1 MIQNSLYL
9 HIPFCK
15 QACHYCDFHF
25 STNLKTKEGV
35 LAQMH
40 LELESKAALSPWKST
55 TLKSVYFGGGTP
67 SILAS
72 SELKELLNAI
82 KSLFSYAHDME
93 VTLEANPDDI
103 TLDKLNSWHDLGIN
117 RLSVGIQSFHETE
130 LKACNRAHDSSMA
143 HSALEM
149 INASAFSNFSIDL
162 IYGMIG
168 SSITSW
174 KENLDLAYSYAPSH
188 ISCYILAVE
197 KRTVLDKQVRT
208 GEVVLPSDHIALQQF
223 ADLREWAKIHNYEHY
238 ELSNFSQPGRHSIH
252 NKHYWSYQPYLGI
265 GPGAHS
271 FNGEQRSWNVSN
283 NIRYAKGEAG
293 DHENL
298 SVQEKLNERLM
309 VRLHTSDGFIL
320 SRDLDPLGLNPDMTA
335 RFTYNIKNALEQG
348 KIIEIPGGFRI
359 SASDW
364 IVSDRII
371 SDLFI
376 ED

>member
-9 HIPFCK
+9 HVPFCK

-25 STNLKTKEGV
+25 STNLKTKESV

-40 LELESKAALSPWKST
+40 LELKNKALLGPWKYA

-67 SILAS
+67 SILAA
-72 SELKELLNAI
+72 SELEELLKAI
-82 KSLFSYAHDME
+82 KSLFSCAHNME

-103 TLDKLNSWHDLGIN
+103 TLDGLNSWYDLGIN
-117 RLSVGIQSFHETE
+117 RLSVGIQSFHENE
-130 LKACNRAHDSSMA
+130 LKACNRAHDSLMA

-149 INASAFSNFSIDL
+149 INTSEFSNFSIDL

-168 SSITSW
+168 SSVTSW
-174 KENLDLAYSYAPSH
+174 KENLDMAYSYAPSH

-197 KRTVLDKQVRT
+197 KRTVLEKQVKT
-208 GEVVLPSDHIALQQF
+208 GKVTLPSEQIALQQF
-223 ADLREWAKIHNYEHY
+223 ADLRDWAKKHNYEHY
-238 ELSNFSQPGRHSIH
+238 ELSNFSQPGRQSIH
-252 NKHYWSYQPYLGI
+252 NTHYWSYQPYLGI

-271 FNGEQRSWNVSN
+271 FDGEQRSWNVSN
-283 NIRYAKGEAG
+283 NIRYARGEAG
-293 DHENL
+293 DYENL
-298 SVQEKLNERLM
+298 SVREKLNERLM
-309 VRLHTSDGFIL
+309 VRLHTSDGFIM
-320 SRDLDPLGLNPDMTA
+320 SRDLDPLGLDSDMTA
-335 RFTYNIKNALEQG
+335 RFTLNVNNALEQG
-348 KIIEIPGGFRI
+348 KIIAIAGGFRI

>member
-25 STNLKTKEGV
+25 STNLKTKESV

-40 LELESKAALSPWKST
+40 LELKKKSLLSPWNSA

-67 SILAS
+67 SILAV
-72 SELKELLNAI
+72 SELKELLEAI
-82 KSLFSYAHDME
+82 KSLFSCAHGIE

-103 TLDKLNSWHDLGIN
+103 TLDGLNSWYDIGIN
-117 RLSVGIQSFHETE
+117 RLSVGIQSFQETE
-130 LKACNRAHDSSMA
+130 LKACNRAHDSLMA

-168 SSITSW
+168 SSTTSW
-174 KENLDLAYSYAPSH
+174 RENLDLAYSYSPSH

-197 KRTVLDKQVRT
+197 KRTVLEKQVKT
-208 GEVVLPSDHIALQQF
+208 GKVILPAEHIALQQF
-223 ADLREWAKIHNYEHY
+223 ADLREWAKEHNYEHY
-238 ELSNFSQPGRHSIH
+238 ELSNFSQPGCKSIH
-252 NKHYWSYQPYLGI
+252 NTHYWSYQPYLGI

-271 FNGEQRSWNVSN
+271 FDGEQRSWNVSN
-283 NIRYAKGEAG
+283 NIRYARGEAG
-293 DHENL
+293 DYESL
-298 SVQEKLNERLM
+298 SVREKLNERLM

-320 SRDLDPLGLNPDMTA
+320 SRDLDPLGLDPDMEA
-335 RFTYNIKNALEQG
+335 RFTFNVNNALERD
-348 KIIEIPGGFRI
+348 KIIAIPGGFRI
-359 SASDW
+359 SARDW

>member
-1 MIQNSLYL
+1 
-9 HIPFCK
+9 
-15 QACHYCDFHF
+15 
-25 STNLKTKEGV
+25 
-35 LAQMH
+35 
-40 LELESKAALSPWKST
+40 
-55 TLKSVYFGGGTP
+55 
-67 SILAS
+67 
-72 SELKELLNAI
+72 
-82 KSLFSYAHDME
+82 
-93 VTLEANPDDI
+93 
-103 TLDKLNSWHDLGIN
+103 
-117 RLSVGIQSFHETE
+117 
-130 LKACNRAHDSSMA
+130 
-143 HSALEM
+143 
-149 INASAFSNFSIDL
+149 
-162 IYGMIG
+162 
-168 SSITSW
+168 
-174 KENLDLAYSYAPSH
+174 
-188 ISCYILAVE
+188 
-197 KRTVLDKQVRT
+197 VRT